1 MSGKLKEFVPG
12 RGYTKEDWDEVS
24 DPHEP
29 TEEQWAQAKPFSEM
43 FPELAASIERARGK
57 QKAPTKELISLRVDR
72 DVVAAYR
79 ASGRGWQA
87 RMNDALKAALRKT
100 RRVAGE

>member
-1 MSGKLKEFVPG
+1 MPRKLKEFTPG

-24 DPHEP
+24 DVPEL
-29 TEEQWAQAKPFSEM
+29 TDEQLAQAKPFVEM
-43 FPELAASIERARGK
+43 FPELAASIRRTRGK

-79 ASGRGWQA
+79 ATGAGWQGK
-87 RMNDALKAALRKT
+87 MNAALKAALREPKKAA
-100 RRVAGE
+100 RK

>member
-1 MSGKLKEFVPG
+1 MPRKLKEFTPG
-12 RGYTKEDWDEVS
+12 HGYTKEDWDEVS

-29 TEEQWAQAKPFSEM
+29 TDEQFAQAKPFAEM
-43 FPELAASIERARGK
+43 FPELAASIRRTRGK

-79 ASGRGWQA
+79 ATGAGWQG
-87 RMNDALKAALRKT
+87 RMNAALRKAIRGLKT
-100 RRVAGE
+100 AAGK